1 MLWSLIKILLFVAVV
16 AALTVGAGY
25 VMENG
30 PSVVVSIT
38 GYKEVELGPLQ
49 AVLVAMT
56 VVGLLY
62 VAFKLIS
69 LLYAFLKFLLGD
81 ETALSR
87 YFDRNRER
95 RGYKAV
101 TEALMALA
109 AGEGRQALTKA
120 AKAEKLLEAP
130 QVTNVITAQAAEM
143 LGDRRLAE
151 ESYKKLLQDDATR
164 FVGIR
169 GIMKQKLA
177 EGENEAID
185 VTDVGDEVEG
195 KAAAESEKVT
205 NSESKSTAGSRSETE
220 VKAPVAPA
228 PKTRRSWFSLFNFLL
243 ILGLAAAA
251 GYYWWQ
257 QQQLQ
262 QGYRDTILELRQQIE
277 TRASNSRLDSS
288 LTPLKA
294 DIGGLGRKIDEL
306 GIGQQSLR
314 ESSEKLYELYGR
326 DKNDWQLAEVEY
338 LMRVAQHKLILQD
351 DFEGAA
357 ITLQAASD
365 KIALT
370 GDPGL
375 LPVRVMISE
384 EIADLKTR
392 KRPDLVGMTLILA
405 QLARQV
411 RVLEPGFAVRVDV
424 APDAPAAPEPQ
435 DWLDKIDRFVD
446 SLISVRYEDAAPTEI
461 EANVAN
467 VSETLEDNLKLA
479 RWAVLDRDAYQYAQL
494 IEQSLRLVREFYDLD
509 NAANHDFMRQLQDL
523 QKTQL
528 RPEKPDITGSLRELQ
543 RILSQRENAPEP
555 VAPEATEAGNG

>member
-1 MLWSLIKILLFVAVV
+1 MSKKNSPSE
-16 AALTVGAGY
+16 TD
-25 VMENG
+25 ENRE
-30 PSVVVSIT
+30 VVVVDDTEDKVVFEAEPESGEQQDAESRSDSEKQSGGEI
-38 GYKEVELGPLQ
+38 E
-49 AVLVAMT
+49 AVA
-56 VVGLLY
+56 
-62 VAFKLIS
+62 
-69 LLYAFLKFLLGD
+69 
-81 ETALSR
+81 ET
-87 YFDRNRER
+87 
-95 RGYKAV
+95 
-101 TEALMALA
+101 
-109 AGEGRQALTKA
+109 
-120 AKAEKLLEAP
+120 
-130 QVTNVITAQAAEM
+130 
-143 LGDRRLAE
+143 
-151 ESYKKLLQDDATR
+151 DA
-164 FVGIR
+164 
-169 GIMKQKLA
+169 
-177 EGENEAID
+177 
-185 VTDVGDEVEG
+185 GDEVEV
-195 KAAAESEKVT
+195 KDKAESETK
-205 NSESKSTAGSRSETE
+205 SESEAKAGSQSRVRSDK
-220 VKAPVAPA
+220 KAGPEAVAPQASA
-228 PKTRRSWFSLFNFLL
+228 PKLRRSWFSLFNFLL

-351 DFEGAA
+351 DFEG
-357 ITLQAASD
+357 ASD

>member
-1 MLWSLIKILLFVAVV
+1 MSKKNSPSE
-16 AALTVGAGY
+16 TD
-25 VMENG
+25 ENRE
-30 PSVVVSIT
+30 VVVVDDTEDKVVFEAEPESGEQQDAESRSDSEKQSGGEI
-38 GYKEVELGPLQ
+38 E
-49 AVLVAMT
+49 AVA
-56 VVGLLY
+56 
-62 VAFKLIS
+62 
-69 LLYAFLKFLLGD
+69 
-81 ETALSR
+81 ET
-87 YFDRNRER
+87 
-95 RGYKAV
+95 
-101 TEALMALA
+101 
-109 AGEGRQALTKA
+109 
-120 AKAEKLLEAP
+120 
-130 QVTNVITAQAAEM
+130 
-143 LGDRRLAE
+143 
-151 ESYKKLLQDDATR
+151 DA
-164 FVGIR
+164 
-169 GIMKQKLA
+169 
-177 EGENEAID
+177 
-185 VTDVGDEVEG
+185 GDEVEV
-195 KAAAESEKVT
+195 KDKAESETK
-205 NSESKSTAGSRSETE
+205 SESEAKAGSQSRVRSDK
-220 VKAPVAPA
+220 KAGPEAVAPQASA
-228 PKTRRSWFSLFNFLL
+228 PKLRRSWFSLFNFLL

>member
-1 MLWSLIKILLFVAVV
+1 MSKKKSPSETDENKEVVVIDTEDAVV
-16 AALTVGAGY
+16 
-25 VMENG
+25 
-30 PSVVVSIT
+30 
-38 GYKEVELGPLQ
+38 
-49 AVLVAMT
+49 
-56 VVGLLY
+56 
-62 VAFKLIS
+62 F
-69 LLYAFLKFLLGD
+69 
-81 ETALSR
+81 ETKPES
-87 YFDRNRER
+87 
-95 RGYKAV
+95 
-101 TEALMALA
+101 
-109 AGEGRQALTKA
+109 GEQQD
-120 AKAEKLLEAP
+120 AEPASNP
-130 QVTNVITAQAAEM
+130 
-143 LGDRRLAE
+143 
-151 ESYKKLLQDDATR
+151 
-164 FVGIR
+164 
-169 GIMKQKLA
+169 QKLA
-177 EGENEAID
+177 EGETEAID
-185 VTDVGDEVEG
+185 VTDVGNEVEADAATKSEEATESA
-195 KAAAESEKVT
+195 KATESGA
-205 NSESKSTAGSRSETE
+205 KSTAGSRSETE
-220 VKAPVAPA
+220 IKAPVAPVA
-228 PKTRRSWFSLFNFLL
+228 KPRRSWFGLFNFLL

-257 QQQLQ
+257 QQQVQ
-262 QGYRDTILELRQQIE
+262 QGYRDTVAELRQQLE
-277 TRASNSRLDSS
+277 SRASNARLDSS

-375 LPVRVMISE
+375 LPVRLMISE

-411 RVLEPGFAVRVDV
+411 RVLQPGFAVRVDA
-424 APDAPAAPEPQ
+424 APEEAPAVEEPQ
-435 DWLDKIDRFVD
+435 DWLDRIDHFVD

-509 NAANHDFMRQLQDL
+509 NAANNDFMRQLQDL

>member
-1 MLWSLIKILLFVAVV
+1 MSKKNSPSE
-16 AALTVGAGY
+16 TD
-25 VMENG
+25 ENRE
-30 PSVVVSIT
+30 VVVVDDTEDKVVFEAEPESGEQQDAESRSDSEKQSGGEI
-38 GYKEVELGPLQ
+38 E
-49 AVLVAMT
+49 AVA
-56 VVGLLY
+56 
-62 VAFKLIS
+62 
-69 LLYAFLKFLLGD
+69 
-81 ETALSR
+81 ET
-87 YFDRNRER
+87 
-95 RGYKAV
+95 
-101 TEALMALA
+101 
-109 AGEGRQALTKA
+109 
-120 AKAEKLLEAP
+120 
-130 QVTNVITAQAAEM
+130 
-143 LGDRRLAE
+143 
-151 ESYKKLLQDDATR
+151 DA
-164 FVGIR
+164 
-169 GIMKQKLA
+169 
-177 EGENEAID
+177 
-185 VTDVGDEVEG
+185 GDEVEV
-195 KAAAESEKVT
+195 KDKAESETK
-205 NSESKSTAGSRSETE
+205 SESEAKAGSQSRVRSDK
-220 VKAPVAPA
+220 KAGPEAVAPQASA
-228 PKTRRSWFSLFNFLL
+228 PKLRRSWFSLFNFLL

-509 NAANHDFMRQLQDL
+509 NAANNDFMRQLQDL

>member
-1 MLWSLIKILLFVAVV
+1 MSKKNSPSETDENKEVVVIDTEDAVV
-16 AALTVGAGY
+16 FETEPESGEQQNTEPDSNPEQQVTGETEAIAATD
-25 VMENG
+25 
-30 PSVVVSIT
+30 S
-38 GYKEVELGPLQ
+38 
-49 AVLVAMT
+49 
-56 VVGLLY
+56 
-62 VAFKLIS
+62 
-69 LLYAFLKFLLGD
+69 GD
-81 ETALSR
+81 ELKATA
-87 YFDRNRER
+87 
-95 RGYKAV
+95 
-101 TEALMALA
+101 EAQS
-109 AGEGRQALTKA
+109 ETKA
-120 AKAEKLLEAP
+120 EPEVRPEAGGRP
-130 QVTNVITAQAAEM
+130 
-143 LGDRRLAE
+143 G
-151 ESYKKLLQDDATR
+151 
-164 FVGIR
+164 
-169 GIMKQKLA
+169 
-177 EGENEAID
+177 
-185 VTDVGDEVEG
+185 
-195 KAAAESEKVT
+195 
-205 NSESKSTAGSRSETE
+205 TE
-220 VKAPVAPA
+220 IKAPVAPTA
-228 PKTRRSWFSLFNFLL
+228 KPRRSWFSLFNFLL

-262 QGYRDTILELRQQIE
+262 QGYRDTVAELRQQLQ

-294 DIGGLGRKIDEL
+294 DIGSLGRKIDEL
-306 GIGQQSLR
+306 GIGQQSLL

-338 LMRVAQHKLILQD
+338 LMRVAQHKLILQE

-411 RVLEPGFAVRVDV
+411 RTLQPGFAVRID
-424 APDAPAAPEPQ
+424 AAPEAPVVKEPQ
-435 DWLDKIDRFVD
+435 NWLDKIDQFVD

-461 EANVAN
+461 EANVIN

-509 NAANHDFMRQLQDL
+509 NAANNDFMRQLQDL

-555 VAPEATEAGNG
+555 VAPEAAEAGNG

>member
-1 MLWSLIKILLFVAVV
+1 MSKKNSPSE
-16 AALTVGAGY
+16 TD
-25 VMENG
+25 ENRE
-30 PSVVVSIT
+30 VVVVDDTEDKVVFEAEPESGEQQDAESRSDSEKQSGGEI
-38 GYKEVELGPLQ
+38 E
-49 AVLVAMT
+49 AVA
-56 VVGLLY
+56 
-62 VAFKLIS
+62 
-69 LLYAFLKFLLGD
+69 
-81 ETALSR
+81 ET
-87 YFDRNRER
+87 
-95 RGYKAV
+95 
-101 TEALMALA
+101 
-109 AGEGRQALTKA
+109 
-120 AKAEKLLEAP
+120 
-130 QVTNVITAQAAEM
+130 
-143 LGDRRLAE
+143 
-151 ESYKKLLQDDATR
+151 DA
-164 FVGIR
+164 
-169 GIMKQKLA
+169 
-177 EGENEAID
+177 
-185 VTDVGDEVEG
+185 GDEVEV
-195 KAAAESEKVT
+195 KDKAESETK
-205 NSESKSTAGSRSETE
+205 SESEAKAGSQSRVRSDK
-220 VKAPVAPA
+220 KAGPEAVAPQASA
-228 PKTRRSWFSLFNFLL
+228 PKLRRSWFSLFNFLL

-424 APDAPAAPEPQ
+424 APDALAAPEPQ